1 MALQADVQYVK
12 YPVNGTAAWK
22 VEGTTQ
28 HNNVTPVYHR
38 RRTERKV
45 IAVDPVAL
53 CGIVLAVVMLVA
65 MVTGLVQY
73 RHSLQ
78 QTVQMS
84 QYVQLLEQENIQL
97 QQTYEEGYDLE
108 EIMQIAMDAGMV
120 PSENM
125 ARVRIVM
132 DEPQPDETRMSF
144 WDTVATF
151 LTGIFA

>member
-73 RHSLQ
+73 RHSMQKTL
-78 QTVQMS
+78 QMS
-84 QYVQLLEQENIQL
+84 QYVQMLEQENVQL
-97 QQTYEEGYDLE
+97 QQTYQDGYDLE
-108 EIMQIAMDAGMV
+108 EVMQIAMDAGMV
-120 PSENM
+120 PTENM

-144 WDTVATF
+144 WDAVTTF